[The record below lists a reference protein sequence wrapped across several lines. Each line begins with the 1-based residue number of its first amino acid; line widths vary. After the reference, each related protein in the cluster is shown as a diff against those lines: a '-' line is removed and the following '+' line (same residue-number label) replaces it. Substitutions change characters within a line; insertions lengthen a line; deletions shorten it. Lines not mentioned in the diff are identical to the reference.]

1 LAGSAEID
9 IACVAYSSRQASPG
23 GLFVAVRGLHTDG
36 HRFAGEAVSRGAAA
50 VVCEEELPGLRCP
63 QVIVPDSREA
73 LSRLACA
80 FYGHPAKRLRLV
92 GITGTN
98 GKTTTS
104 YLVES
109 VLSAAGC
116 RVGVIGTVN
125 YRYGGRTQ
133 PAPQTTP
140 ESLDLQRL
148 LAEMLAAGVT
158 HVVMEVSSHALDLRR
173 VDGCPFDVAVF
184 TNLTR
189 DHLDYHRDME
199 RYFAA
204 KRRLVAE
211 LLSTNAAKGPGR
223 AVINLAD
230 PCGRRL
236 CEIDCRRLGFGPP
249 GSDIY
254 PTHFKADFA
263 GLAAT
268 LATPAGPLEVRSPLL
283 GHHNLD
289 NIMAA
294 TGVGLALGLSPSDIV
309 RGLANLSAVPGRFQ
323 PVPNAA
329 GLHVLIDYAHTDD
342 ALRHALTSLR
352 EIGAS
357 RLTCV
362 FGCGGDRDRGK
373 RPLMGRAATEL
384 ADLVVVTSDN
394 PRTEDPEAIIEGIL
408 PGLAGLERLAPEE
421 CAGRRGYTVVVDRAE
436 AIALALRQAARGEVV
451 LIAGK
456 GHEDYQIVGQTKR
469 HFDDA
474 EVAAGALRALE
485 AAA

>member
-1 LAGSAEID
+1 
-9 IACVAYSSRQASPG
+9 
-23 GLFVAVRGLHTDG
+23 
-36 HRFAGEAVSRGAAA
+36 
-50 VVCEEELPGLRCP
+50 
-63 QVIVPDSREA
+63 
-73 LSRLACA
+73 
-80 FYGHPAKRLRLV
+80 
-92 GITGTN
+92 
-98 GKTTTS
+98 
-104 YLVES
+104 
-109 VLSAAGC
+109 
-116 RVGVIGTVN
+116 
-125 YRYGGRTQ
+125 
-133 PAPQTTP
+133 
-140 ESLDLQRL
+140 
-148 LAEMLAAGVT
+148 
-158 HVVMEVSSHALDLRR
+158 
-173 VDGCPFDVAVF
+173 VDGCLFDVAVF

-236 CEIDCRRLGFGPP
+236 CEIDCSRLGFGPP

-254 PTHFKADFA
+254 PTQFKADFA

-268 LATPAGPLEVRSPLL
+268 LATPAGEMEVRSPLL

-294 TGVGLALGLSPSDIV
+294 TGVGLALGLSPEDIV
-309 RGLANLSAVPGRFQ
+309 RGLANLAAVPGRFQ

-373 RPLMGRAATEL
+373 RPLMGRAAAEL

-394 PRTEDPEAIIEGIL
+394 PRTEDPEAIIQGIL
-408 PGLAGLERLAPEE
+408 PGLSGLKRLAPEE
-421 CAGRRGYTVVVDRAE
+421 CAGRKGYTVVVDRAE
-436 AIALALRQAARGEVV
+436 AINLALRQAARGEVV

-485 AAA
+485 AAP